1 MHSKS
6 LAKALHLPQIPGLP
20 SMKVIQILPELN
32 AGGVE
37 RGTLEVA
44 ARLVAEGH
52 ESIVISNGGR
62 MVEDLEKAG
71 TRHFTMPVHRKALGS
86 LTQVPMLR
94 ALFEAEKPDLIHLR
108 SRLPA
113 WLAFL
118 AWKSMNHRTRPR
130 LVTTVHGFYSVN
142 AYSAVM
148 TKGEAVIAVSES
160 VRTYL
165 ARNYPKTDTS
175 KIRVIHRGVDEKA
188 YPIGYQPPTEW
199 LAEWRAAQPGLLD
212 RTVLLMPG
220 RLTRW
225 KGQEDFLQL
234 IAALAKHGTPVHGLI
249 VGDPHPK
256 KLAFLDELK
265 ALAES
270 LGIADKVSFL
280 GHRNDLREIMAVSD
294 VVYSFSRDPEAFGRV
309 SLEAM
314 ALGKPVIAYDHGG
327 VAEQLKALFP
337 QGLVAV
343 GDVLRAIEL
352 TGKIL
357 TNRPKPLPIDA
368 FTLDRMLDAT
378 LDVYQSLLA
387 RNAP

>member
-1 MHSKS
+1 
-6 LAKALHLPQIPGLP
+6 
-20 SMKVIQILPELN
+20 MKVIQILPELN

-44 ARLVAEGH
+44 ARLVADGH
-52 ESIVISNGGR
+52 ESLVISNGGR
-62 MVEDLEKAG
+62 LVEELEMAG

-86 LTQVPMLR
+86 LAQVPKLR
-94 ALFEAEKPDLIHLR
+94 ALLEAEKPDIIHLR

-118 AWKSMNHRTRPR
+118 AWKSMNRKTRPR

-148 TKGEAVIAVSES
+148 TKGESVIAVSES
-160 VRTYL
+160 VRGYITK
-165 ARNYPKTDTS
+165 NYPKTDAS
-175 KIRVIHRGVDEKA
+175 KIRVIHRGVDENA
-188 YPIGYQPPTEW
+188 YPIGYQPSAEW
-199 LAEWRAAQPGLLD
+199 LAEWRIAHPGLLD
-212 RTVLLMPG
+212 KTVLLMPG

-234 IAALAKHGTPVHGLI
+234 IAALSGQGIPVHGLI

-256 KLAFLDELK
+256 KLAFLEELN
-265 ALAES
+265 ALAGS
-270 LGIADKVSFL
+270 LGITDKVSFL
-280 GHRNDLREIMAVSD
+280 GHRSDLREIMAVSD

-314 ALGKPVIAYDHGG
+314 ALGKPVIAYNHGG
-327 VAEQLKALFP
+327 VAEQLQALFP
-337 QGLVAV
+337 QGLVPV
-343 GDVLRAIEL
+343 GDVQCAIDL
-352 TGKIL
+352 TCRIL
-357 TNRPKPLPIDA
+357 KGRPTPLPIEA

-378 LDVYQSLLA
+378 LNVYQTLLA
-387 RNAP
+387 RPVP

>member
-1 MHSKS
+1 
-6 LAKALHLPQIPGLP
+6 
-20 SMKVIQILPELN
+20 MKVIQILPELN

-44 ARLVAEGH
+44 ARLVKDGH
-52 ESIVISNGGR
+52 ESLVISNGGR
-62 MVEDLEKAG
+62 LVEELEKAG
-71 TRHFTMPVHRKALGS
+71 TRHLTMPVHRKAIGS
-86 LTQVPMLR
+86 LAQVPKLR

-118 AWKSMNHRTRPR
+118 AWKSMKRQTRPR

-148 TKGEAVIAVSES
+148 TKGESVIAVSES
-160 VRTYL
+160 VRGYITK
-165 ARNYPKTDTS
+165 NYPKTDAS

-188 YPIGYQPPTEW
+188 YPIGYVPPAEW
-199 LAEWRAAQPGLLD
+199 LAEWQATHPVLLGK
-212 RTVLLMPG
+212 TVLLMPG
-220 RLTRW
+220 RITRW

-234 IAALAKHGTPVHGLI
+234 IATLAGQGMPVHGLI
-249 VGDPHPK
+249 AGDPHPK

-265 ALAES
+265 ALAET
-270 LGIADKVSFL
+270 LGITEKVSFL
-280 GHRNDLREIMAVSD
+280 GHRGDLREIMAVSD
-294 VVYSFSRDPEAFGRV
+294 LVYSFSRDPEAFGRV

-314 ALGKPVIAYDHGG
+314 ALGKPVIAYNHGG
-327 VAEQLKALFP
+327 VAEQLQALFP
-337 QGLVAV
+337 QGLVPV
-343 GDVLRAIEL
+343 GDVHCAIDL

-357 TNRPKPLPIDA
+357 NGRPKPLPIDA

-378 LDVYQSLLA
+378 LDVYQTLLA
-387 RNAP
+387 RNSPR